1 MAIKKSKDGYGKV
14 NTENIS
20 GKAVPRKG
28 GRTDQRR
35 NGPKTGMSV
44 NTAFKQATFGSP
56 NLPQTGNGLQ
66 GAMSAGA
73 KARRAG
79 RGGRGPT
86 LRGGIGG

>member
-1 MAIKKSKDGYGKV
+1 MATSKSKDGYGKV

-28 GRTDQRR
+28 GVSNQLQYR
-35 NGPKTGMSV
+35 PVTGMGAPQ
-44 NTAFKQATFGSP
+44 AFSKATYGKP

-66 GAMSAGA
+66 NALSTGP
-73 KARRAG
+73 RPTRPG

-86 LRGGIGG
+86 LKQGV

>member
-20 GKAVPRKG
+20 GKAVPRKSG
-28 GRTDQRR
+28 YNDT
-35 NGPKTGMSV
+35 P
-44 NTAFKQATFGSP
+44 FKKATFGSP
-56 NLPQTGNGLQ
+56 NLPQTGSGLQ

-73 KARRAG
+73 KAKRPG

>member
-1 MAIKKSKDGYGKV
+1 MARSMSKTKDGKV

-20 GKAVPRKG
+20 GKAVPRKSG
-28 GRTDQRR
+28 YNET
-35 NGPKTGMSV
+35 P
-44 NTAFKQATFGSP
+44 FKKATFGPP
-56 NLPQTGNGLQ
+56 NLPVSGNGLQ
-66 GAMSAGA
+66 GAMSGGA